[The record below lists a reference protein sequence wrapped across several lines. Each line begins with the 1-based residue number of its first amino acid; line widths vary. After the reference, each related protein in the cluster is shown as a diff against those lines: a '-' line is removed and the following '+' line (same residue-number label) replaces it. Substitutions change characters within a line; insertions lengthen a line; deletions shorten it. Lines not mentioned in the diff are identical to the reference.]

1 MIDHGQIIADDTAAR
16 LKANL
21 AGDLLAVEVA
31 ADSAERVRGLLG
43 RAAAGGEINENV
55 YDGVVRFRL
64 RLTEGARLAPAL
76 LKEMHDAG
84 APGQSLELKSP
95 TLDDVFLELTGRT
108 LREGASRVVMIALFG
123 TSMTGSNLQYELM
136 TGSYERILATP
147 LSRSSLMIG
156 RALKEWAPL
165 VVQGLLIALICI
177 PFGFIFYPLH
187 VLFGLVILGIFGIG
201 LGALSYAL
209 ALVSQNKEW
218 IFWGVQQTL
227 LFPLMILSGIMLPIE
242 AGPDWMKTASLFNP
256 LTYLVNAE
264 RELFAGGVGTD
275 TLLGLLAA
283 SVTAAVGLVVGVR
296 TINRNIS

>member
-1 MIDHGQIIADDTAAR
+1 MAGHTISVGSAVQKPRMGGILSDTWFVFWR
-16 LKANL
+16 EM
-21 AGDLLAVEVA
+21 LLPLRDPFSLIFSLIQPLVFL
-31 ADSAERVRGLLG
+31 GLFGPLLG
-43 RAAAGGEINENV
+43 SAVG
-55 YDGVVRFRL
+55 
-64 RLTEGARLAPAL
+64 APAF
-76 LKEMHDAG
+76 G
-84 APGQSLELKSP
+84 GQS
-95 TLDDVFLELTGRT
+95 TLQWFLPGV
-108 LREGASRVVMIALFG
+108 VVMIALFG

-165 VVQGLLIALICI
+165 VVQGLLISVVCI
-177 PFGFIFYPLH
+177 PFGFVFHPLH
-187 VLFGLVILGIFGIG
+187 VLLGLVILGIFGIG

-242 AGPDWMKTASLFNP
+242 SGPDWMKVASWFNP

-264 RELFAGGVGTD
+264 RELFAGTIGSNTVW
-275 TLLGLLAA
+275 GLVAA
-283 SVTAAVGLVVGVR
+283 VVTAAVGLVVGVR
-296 TINRNIS
+296 TIARNTN

>member
-1 MIDHGQIIADDTAAR
+1 MQKRGAGSIVTDTWFVFWR
-16 LKANL
+16 EM
-21 AGDLLAVEVA
+21 LLPLRDPFSLIFSLIQPLVFL
-31 ADSAERVRGLLG
+31 GLFGPLLG
-43 RAAAGGEINENV
+43 AAVG
-55 YDGVVRFRL
+55 
-64 RLTEGARLAPAL
+64 APAF
-76 LKEMHDAG
+76 G
-84 APGQSLELKSP
+84 GQS
-95 TLDDVFLELTGRT
+95 TLQWFLPGV
-108 LREGASRVVMIALFG
+108 VVMIALFG

-165 VVQGLLIALICI
+165 VVQGLLISVVCI
-177 PFGFIFYPLH
+177 PFGFVFHPLH
-187 VLFGLVILGIFGIG
+187 VLLGLVILGIFGIG

-242 AGPDWMKTASLFNP
+242 AGPEWMKVASLFNP

-264 RELFAGGVGTD
+264 RELFSGTVGVDTFWGLVAAVVTAGVG
-275 TLLGLLAA
+275 L
-283 SVTAAVGLVVGVR
+283 AVGIR
-296 TINRNIS
+296 TISRNTN

>member
-1 MIDHGQIIADDTAAR
+1 MIEQAVAPGVALQKRGPRSVVTDTWFVFWR
-16 LKANL
+16 EM
-21 AGDLLAVEVA
+21 LLPLRDPFSLIFSLIQPLVFL
-31 ADSAERVRGLLG
+31 GLFGPLLG
-43 RAAAGGEINENV
+43 SAVG
-55 YDGVVRFRL
+55 
-64 RLTEGARLAPAL
+64 APAF
-76 LKEMHDAG
+76 G
-84 APGQSLELKSP
+84 GQS
-95 TLDDVFLELTGRT
+95 TLQWFLPGV
-108 LREGASRVVMIALFG
+108 VVMIALFG

-165 VVQGLLIALICI
+165 VLQGLLISVVCI
-177 PFGFIFYPLH
+177 PFGFIFHPLH
-187 VLFGLVILGIFGIG
+187 VVLGLVILGIFGIG

-242 AGPDWMKTASLFNP
+242 AGPGWMKVASLFNP

-264 RELFAGGVGTD
+264 RELFAGRIGMD
-275 TLLGLLAA
+275 TMWGLLAA
-283 SVTAAVGLVVGVR
+283 VVTAAVGLVVGIR
-296 TINRNIS
+296 TISRNTN

>member
-1 MIDHGQIIADDTAAR
+1 VSTQ
-16 LKANL
+16 
-21 AGDLLAVEVA
+21 
-31 ADSAERVRGLLG
+31 SVRGAAVSGTTIRKPGLGTVLHDTRYVFWREMLLPLRDPFSLIFSLLQPLVFLGLFGPLLG
-43 RAAAGGEINENV
+43 AAV
-55 YDGVVRFRL
+55 
-64 RLTEGARLAPAL
+64 
-76 LKEMHDAG
+76 G
-84 APGQSLELKSP
+84 APSFGGQS
-95 TLDDVFLELTGRT
+95 TLQWFLPGV
-108 LREGASRVVMIALFG
+108 VVMIALFG

-165 VVQGLLIALICI
+165 VVQGLVISLVCI
-177 PFGFIFYPLH
+177 PFGFVFHPLH
-187 VLFGLVILGIFGIG
+187 VMLGLVVLGIFGVG

-242 AGPDWMKTASLFNP
+242 AGPAWMQAASLFNP

-264 RELFAGGVGTD
+264 RELFTGNIGAD
-275 TLLGLLAA
+275 TLWGLVAA
-283 SVTAAVGLVVGVR
+283 AVTAAVGLVVGIR
-296 TINRNIS
+296 TISRDIR

>member
-1 MIDHGQIIADDTAAR
+1 MMSVQTTLDVLKKPGLGQVLHDTR
-16 LKANL
+16 FVFWREM
-21 AGDLLAVEVA
+21 LLPLRDPFSLVFSLLQPLVFL
-31 ADSAERVRGLLG
+31 GLFGPLLG
-43 RAAAGGEINENV
+43 AAVG
-55 YDGVVRFRL
+55 
-64 RLTEGARLAPAL
+64 APAF
-76 LKEMHDAG
+76 G
-84 APGQSLELKSP
+84 GQS
-95 TLDDVFLELTGRT
+95 TLQWFLPGV
-108 LREGASRVVMIALFG
+108 VVMIALFG

-165 VVQGLLIALICI
+165 VVQGLLIALVCI
-177 PFGFIFYPLH
+177 PFGFVFYPLH

-209 ALVSQNKEW
+209 ALVSQSKEW

-264 RELFAGGVGTD
+264 RELFAGSVGTD

-283 SVTAAVGLVVGVR
+283 SVTTAVGLVIGIR
-296 TINRNIS
+296 TINRNLN